1 MSYKTNGGDFL
12 SDYKFGVG
20 GSDIDGVEF
29 KNMWAKVFSSGGAQ
43 NPVPPSEVDPSNPNA
58 VANLPG
64 RIESPNYPRAKGRIV
79 GYQNPILGDVGEAQI
94 KRGQT
99 VKIDA
104 LENVLE
110 HIIEYY
116 VRDKNWYKNV
126 RAREALWNMYRR
138 VKWFVEE
145 QTDPHQSQ
153 YQRCLEMIKDCIY
166 KILDPA
172 SEVYVE
178 DFLSPDGKT
187 IHALTDMTYS
197 GGSYEEFSG
206 GFRLKAKSGQ
216 SAKAARKYKSTARGD
231 IIFQYSSDMD
241 VHGTANIKIDGKK
254 VWEIAHPSQN
264 QGHAHR
270 DVKIEVP
277 VAKEFTIEFE
287 VVGSGTYE
295 CILEMRDMDWVGL
308 IQQQDDEDVPYC
320 PLPYEHRFDVDY
332 FNHFD
337 GSTIERPVL
346 DMRDFPLL
354 DGFPDFFR
362 YMSSTEDVEWELVHS
377 SNGNGVAENLLKM
390 DVNKLVEGNS
400 SKLTWNWR
408 FKRDG
413 YVEFEYLA
421 STAKG
426 NGTSF
431 FINERQ
437 VGGAWSEEK
446 GWKTAKFNVTGN
458 QMYKFDI
465 MVRKTNHVKWGLNAL
480 FIRNIRLCE
489 VIHSEKEPA
498 PPSVE
503 NWGEVISDK
512 WYMYMGKSKL
522 ATYYEG
528 FADGVDDLRRTV
540 VMELD
545 NECDGEVSWEYLM
558 GVARPDPSEEET
570 WFFIQNFI
578 DFLDWGESTY
588 GSSVESEADKFWIP
602 SANYMSTVTDG
613 ARIDYDIHVGDN
625 CTVKLVGGTRL
636 TIPERRLDHYIKV
649 PMSWTLGDFT
659 WNRTGDNSTKWSVA
673 SNEITM
679 VNPSTGTGS
688 ITTNVHMDYDG
699 FVEFYIDENL
709 KDGERLQILL
719 DGAVVG
725 VAINGDKHRDYFRIP
740 ISKGD
745 HTFGFN
751 LTSYPSYTSDLYEF
765 SRRLYYGGSRRKTY
779 DTPGN
784 NELYIEYN
792 GYFDEDAH
800 KFEDYGEIQNMELT
814 LRPGDSF
821 HYKERMSFMPYVAPL
836 PEQPEPEL
844 VWEDLMQGGYSSEVS
859 TRGTWDVVDV
869 FEHFTGYGYGDEV
882 LLSDASAGAHRV
894 FIDLESL
901 GFELGYFEF
910 EYGAKF
916 SGSGKLTLKADGDT
930 LWSTSRDDTSLG
942 GTTVKVELPPGTKEL
957 EFVYN
962 A

>member
-1 MSYKTNGGDFL
+1 MNN
-12 SDYKFGVG
+12 YKFGIG
-20 GSDIDGVEF
+20 GTDIEGVEF
-29 KNMWAKVFSSGGAQ
+29 KNIWAKVFNPDGTQ
-43 NPVPPSEVDPSNPNA
+43 NPISPSEVDADNPNS
-58 VANLPG
+58 VANSPG
-64 RIESPNYPRAKGRIV
+64 RIESPNYPRAKGRIP
-79 GYQNPILGDVGEAQI
+79 GYQNPILGDDGGAEI

-99 VKIDA
+99 IKIDA

-116 VRDKNWYKNV
+116 VRDKDWYKDV

-138 VKWFVEE
+138 VKWFVDE
-145 QTDPHQSQ
+145 QVDPQQGQ

-172 SEVYVE
+172 SEVHVE

-187 IHALTDMTYS
+187 LHALTDLTFS
-197 GGSYEEFSG
+197 GSHEEFSG
-206 GFRLKAKSGQ
+206 GFRLKAVSGQ
-216 SAKAARKYKSTARGD
+216 SSRVIRKYRSTTRGD

-241 VHGTANIKIDGKK
+241 VKGTANIKLDGKK
-254 VWEIAHPSQN
+254 VWEIAHNSQN

-277 VAKEFTIEFE
+277 LAKEFTIEFE
-287 VVGSGTYE
+287 VIGAGTYE
-295 CILEMRDMDWVGL
+295 CTLEMRDIDWVGL
-308 IQQQDDEDVPYC
+308 IQHKDDKDVPYC
-320 PLPYEHRFDVDY
+320 PLPYEHRFDIDY

-377 SNGNGVAENLLKM
+377 SNGNGIAENLMKI
-390 DVNKLVEGNS
+390 DISKLTEGNS

-413 YVEFEYLA
+413 YVEFDYLA

-446 GWKTAKFNVTGN
+446 GWKTVRFNVTGN

-480 FIRNIRLCE
+480 FIRNVKLAE

-498 PPSVE
+498 PPAIE
-503 NWGEVISDK
+503 TWGEVITDK
-512 WYMYMGKSKL
+512 WFMYKERSKL

-528 FADGVDDLRRTV
+528 FADDVDDLRRTV
-540 VMELD
+540 MMELD
-545 NECDGEVSWEYLM
+545 SECDGEVSWDYLL
-558 GVARPDPSEEET
+558 GVATPEPSEVET
-570 WFFIQNFI
+570 WFFIQSFI
-578 DFLDWGESTY
+578 DFLDWGESVY
-588 GSSVESEADKFWIP
+588 GSRVDSEADKFWIP
-602 SANYMSTVTDG
+602 SSEYINTVTDN
-613 ARIDYDIHVGDN
+613 ARIDYGIQVGDQ
-625 CTVKLVGGTRL
+625 CTVRLVGGTRL
-636 TIPERRLDHYIKV
+636 SIPERRIDHYIKV
-649 PMSWTLGDFT
+649 PKSWTLGGFN
-659 WNRTGDNSTKWSVA
+659 WGRSGSNSDKWSVYN
-673 SNEITM
+673 NEISM

-688 ITTNVHMDYDG
+688 ITTTIHMDYNG
-699 FVEFYIDENL
+699 FIEFYVDVNL
-709 KDGERLQILL
+709 KSGERLQVLL

-725 VAINGDKHRDYFRIP
+725 VAINGDNNRDYFRIP
-740 ISKGD
+740 ITKGD

-751 LTSYPSYTSDLYEF
+751 LSSYPSYVADLYTF
-765 SRRLYYGGSRRKTY
+765 SRQFYYSGSRRKTY
-779 DTPGN
+779 NTPGN
-784 NELYIEYN
+784 NELYIRYN
-792 GYFDEDAH
+792 GYFDDDAH
-800 KFEDYGEIQNMELT
+800 KFEDYGEIQGMELT

-821 HYKERMSFMPYVAPL
+821 TYKERMSFMPYVSPP
-836 PEQPEPEL
+836 PEPAEPEL
-844 VWEDLMQGGYSSEVS
+844 VWEDALQGGYSNPVS
-859 TRGTWDVVDV
+859 TKGTWDVVDV

-882 LLSDASAGAHRV
+882 LLCDASAGAHRV
-894 FIDLESL
+894 FIDLASL

-910 EYGAKF
+910 DYGAKF
-916 SGSGKLTLKADGDT
+916 SGSGRLSLKADGNT
-930 LWSTSRDDTSLG
+930 LWSTSKNDYSLA
-942 GTTVKVELPPGTKEL
+942 GTTIRVELPPGTEEL
-957 EFVYN
+957 EFIYN

>member
-1 MSYKTNGGDFL
+1 MEVKFL
-12 SDYKFGVG
+12 SNYKFGVG
-20 GSDIDGVEF
+20 GSDIEGLEF
-29 KNMWAKVFSSGGAQ
+29 KNLWAKVFSSDGTQ
-43 NPVPPSEVDPSNPNA
+43 NPVPPSEVDPNNPNA
-58 VANLPG
+58 IANLPNNVT
-64 RIESPNYPRAKGRIV
+64 SPNYPRAKSRIP
-79 GYQNPILGDVGEAQI
+79 GFQNPILGDVGEAQI

-104 LENVLE
+104 LENVLN

-145 QTDPHQSQ
+145 QTDPQQSQ

-172 SEVYVE
+172 SEIKIE
-178 DFLSPDGKT
+178 DFLFPDNKT
-187 IHALTDMTYS
+187 LVALTDMQFS
-197 GGSYEEFSG
+197 GDYEEFSG
-206 GFRLKAKSGQ
+206 GFMLKASRGKTSKVTRRY
-216 SAKAARKYKSTARGD
+216 KALTRGD

-241 VHGTANIKIDGKK
+241 VKGTANIKIDGKK

-270 DVKIEVP
+270 DVKLEIP
-277 VAKEFTIEFE
+277 FPKEFTIEFE
-287 VVGSGTYE
+287 VIGAGTYD
-295 CILEMRDMDWVGL
+295 CILEIRDMDWVGI
-308 IQQQDDEDVPYC
+308 IQQQDDLSVPYC
-320 PLPYEHRFDVDY
+320 PLPYEHRFDIDY

-337 GSTIERPVL
+337 GSVIERPVL

-362 YMSSTEDVEWELVHS
+362 YVSSTEDVEWELVHS
-377 SNGNGVAENLLKM
+377 SNGNGIAENLLKM
-390 DVNKLVEGNS
+390 DISKLVEGNS

-413 YVEFEYLA
+413 YVEFDYLA

-437 VGGAWSEEK
+437 VGGAWAEEK
-446 GWKTAKFNVTGN
+446 SWKTVRFNVTGN
-458 QMYKFDI
+458 QMYKFDL

-480 FIRNIRLCE
+480 FVRNIKLCE

-498 PPSVE
+498 PPSIE
-503 NWGEVISDK
+503 NWGELISDR
-512 WYMYMGKSKL
+512 WFMYMEKSKM

-528 FADGVDDLRRTV
+528 FADGVADLKRTV
-540 VMELD
+540 VMQLD

-558 GVARPDPSEEET
+558 GVATPDPSEMET
-570 WFFIQNFI
+570 WFFIQSFI

-588 GSSVESEADKFWIP
+588 GSRVDSSIDKFWIP
-602 SANYMSTVTDG
+602 KEDYASTVTDG
-613 ARIDYDIHVGDN
+613 ARIDYNISVGDKCN
-625 CTVKLVGGTRL
+625 VRLVGGTRL
-636 TIPERRLDHYIKV
+636 KIPERRIDHYVKV
-649 PMSWTLGDFT
+649 PKSWVLGDFS
-659 WNRTGDNSTKWSVA
+659 WNRTGANSDKWSVY
-673 SNEITM
+673 SNEIRM
-679 VNPSTGTGS
+679 VNPTTGS
-688 ITTNVHMDYDG
+688 GSIITNITMDYDG
-699 FVEFYIDENL
+699 FIEFYVDENL

-740 ISKGD
+740 VTKGN

-751 LTSYPSYTSDLYEF
+751 LTSYPSYASDLYEF
-765 SRRLYYGGSRRKTY
+765 SRQFYYGGSRRKTY

-784 NELYIEYN
+784 NRLRIEYN

-800 KFEDYGEIQNMELT
+800 KYEGNGEIQNMELT

-821 HYKERMSFMPYVAPL
+821 YYKERMSFMPYVAPL
-836 PEQPEPEL
+836 PEQPDPEL
-844 VWEDLMQGGYSSEVS
+844 ILEEVFQGGHGSEIS
-859 TRGTWDVVDV
+859 TSGNWQVVDV
-869 FEHFTGYGYGDEV
+869 FQHFTGHGYGDEV
-882 LLSDASAGAHRV
+882 LLSDATSGSHKV
-894 FIDLESL
+894 YVDIESL

-916 SGSGKLTLKADGDT
+916 SGSGKLTLKADGQT
-930 LWSTSRDDTSLG
+930 LWSTRRNDTSLG
-942 GTTVKVELPPGTKEL
+942 GTTVRVEIPPNTREL
-957 EFVYN
+957 VFIYN